1 MKHLCTDSTEFQQ
14 ITLTKQSMINIFK
27 ILQKILELSKYNF
40 RVNSIKS

>member
-14 ITLTKQSMINIFK
+14 IMLTKHSMTDNVK
-27 ILQKILELSKYNF
+27 ILQKILELSKDNF